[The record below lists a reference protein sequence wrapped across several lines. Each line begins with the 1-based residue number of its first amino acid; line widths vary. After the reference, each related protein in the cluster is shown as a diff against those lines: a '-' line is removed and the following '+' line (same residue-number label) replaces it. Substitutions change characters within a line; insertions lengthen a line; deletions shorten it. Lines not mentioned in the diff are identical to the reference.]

1 MISLQLPVYVE
12 EMSLSAP
19 EVVLEDYLIYRQV
32 GDEFDIMGN
41 LISATDSQQN
51 DLTAQ
56 VQIDTNLSFSKP
68 GIYEVHY
75 RVADAFERKGHAIL
89 TVIVEE

>member
-1 MISLQLPVYVE
+1 MEQIKATSYK
-12 EMSLSAP
+12 SYTS
-19 EVVLEDYLIYRQV
+19 EVTV
-32 GDEFDIMGN
+32 GRIKYIMEN
-41 LISATDSQQN
+41 LISATDFQQN

-56 VQIDTNLSFSKP
+56 VQIDTNLSFDKP

-75 RVADAFERKGHAIL
+75 RVSDAFERKGHAIL